1 MANSKAGTSGEGNA
15 GAGKRPAA
23 AKKSAGKADGGA
35 GQAAKSG
42 GTAGARNQAASSRGS
57 AATTRSDS
65 TNAAESQPAKKT
77 AGAAKSPA
85 KGATK
90 GAAKGAAKSPAKGG
104 AKSAAKTSRGAG
116 KPDLRED
123 LRQFVSEN
131 PEGWGH
137 EQWQGLL
144 GRLGERGHDTS
155 NPDQIG
161 MQLERERLHSRL
173 QGMEGVSAQRARS
186 IADRFG
192 TMYSLRHAD
201 VDEIVRET
209 KVSRD
214 VAERIKGQL

>member
-42 GTAGARNQAASSRGS
+42 GTAGARKQAASSRGS

-77 AGAAKSPA
+77 AGAAKSP
-85 KGATK
+85 
-90 GAAKGAAKSPAKGG
+90 AKGAAKSPAKGG

-214 VAERIKGQL
+214 VAERIKSQL

>member
-77 AGAAKSPA
+77 AGAAKSP
-85 KGATK
+85 
-90 GAAKGAAKSPAKGG
+90 AKGAAKSPAKGG

-201 VDEIVRET
+201 VDEIVRES

-214 VAERIKGQL
+214 VAERIKSQL